1 MDDPLLDLRVA
12 DMLTFLTVNR
22 ASSVTGASRL
32 LGVTPSQVSKA
43 IARLER
49 ALAVSLLVRGPRGV
63 TVSQAGLAYVPRL
76 EEIIERLRSLRAGDE
91 GHALPELTIAAPSF
105 LHAFFLPTVAK
116 ALPEQR
122 LRCISLPQSVT
133 RAFAAERLFDV
144 AITIGKERF
153 PDAWAQSEL
162 GALRRGLFASPSLA
176 KRLGHMPVAE
186 EKLAQIPFISP
197 VFVINGQTSP
207 VDDGCPLPR
216 GRRRLGQEVEM
227 LGIGLELACRLD
239 EVVFGPVLA
248 AATHVQS
255 GRLVE
260 VRVKNW
266 SPEPEALWLCCNAD
280 RVLARVQ
287 RVLVDK
293 CTAELAAL

>member
-22 ASSVTGASRL
+22 ASSVTGAARL

-43 IARLER
+43 IARLED

-63 TVSQAGLAYVPRL
+63 TVSQAGMSCVPRI
-76 EEIIERLRSLRAGDE
+76 EEIITRLRALRGGDAHE
-91 GHALPELTIAAPSF
+91 ALPELTLAAPSF
-105 LHAFFLPTVAK
+105 LHSFFLPAIAA
-116 ALPEQR
+116 ALPTQR

-133 RAFAAERLFDV
+133 RAYAAERLFDA

-162 GALRRGLFASPSLA
+162 GVLRRGLFASPRLA
-176 KRLGHMPVAE
+176 KRLGTSPIDAD
-186 EKLAQIPFISP
+186 KLADVPFISP

-207 VDDGCPLPR
+207 IDDGCPLPR

-227 LGIGLELACRLD
+227 LGIGLELACTLD
-239 EVVFGPVLA
+239 EIVFGPVLA
-248 AATHVQS
+248 AASHVHD

-260 VRVKNW
+260 LRVKDW
-266 SPEPEALWLCCNAD
+266 SPEPETIWLCCNAD
-280 RVLARVQ
+280 RVRARVQ
-287 RVLVDK
+287 RIIVEK
-293 CTAELAAL
+293 CAAELAAL